1 MTNSLNRRNFLRGSA
16 VVGASTLAAPAI
28 AGGHG
33 TTLKMQAAW
42 GGGIFLENANSY
54 VQRVNEMSGGSL
66 TIELLPVN
74 SVVKTSQ
81 MQDAVHRGVLDAA
94 HYVPAY
100 WYSKSKAASLF
111 GTGPCFGWSSQEVL
125 GWIYY
130 GGGQELFDEL
140 MASLGLNVVSF
151 FNSAMPAQ
159 PMGWFKEE
167 IKDSSQMKGL
177 KYRTVGLAADVLL
190 EMGMSVVQLPGGE
203 IQPAMKSGLIDAAE
217 FNNPTS
223 DRDFGMQD
231 VSKHYHLGS
240 FHQSQEFFE
249 VTFNKKKFDALADE
263 QKAIL
268 KYASEAEN
276 SNFYWHNTNRYAN
289 DLDTLRNEQGVNV
302 YRTPDSVMADQL
314 KAWDIVVDRIS
325 GEDEFFAKVVDS
337 QKAYAKRVMG
347 YLNLNQPDYRRSKI
361 SIAVSSIRMPKERAL
376 LNWIHSIE
384 SLSQWVGKAFGWCI
398 LILTLSVSYEV
409 FVRYVLNSP
418 TVWAFDMMVQMY
430 GALFLM
436 AGAYTL
442 AQDAHVRGDVLY
454 RLFSVRW
461 QARVDFLLY
470 IIFFFP
476 GMIALFWYGWEIAS
490 DSWRYKEVSWNSPA
504 RIQIYFFKTLIPVA
518 GVLLMIQ
525 GLAEM
530 ARCWIAMKTGKW
542 PERIADVKET
552 EDLLIDGDTN

>member
-54 VQRVNEMSGGSL
+54 VKRVNEMSGGSL

-111 GTGPCFGWSSQEVL
+111 GTGPCYGWSSQEVL
-125 GWIYY
+125 GWLHY
-130 GGGQELFDEL
+130 GGGQQLFDEL
-140 MASLGLNVVSF
+140 MGSLGLNIISF
-151 FNSAMPAQ
+151 FNSPMPAQ

-167 IKDSSQMKGL
+167 IKDASQMSGL

-249 VTFNKKKFDALADE
+249 ISFNKKKYDALPAE
-263 QKAIL
+263 LQAIL
-268 KYASEAEN
+268 RYASEAEN
-276 SNFYWHNTNRYAN
+276 SNFYWHNTNRYAD
-289 DLDTLRNEQGVNV
+289 DLQNLRNQGVNV
-302 YRTPDSVMADQL
+302 HRTPDSVMKEQL
-314 KAWDIVVDRIS
+314 KAWDIVVDRLNA
-325 GEDEFFAKVVDS
+325 EDPFFKKVIDS

-347 YLNLNQPDYRRSKI
+347 YLNLNQPDYRM
-361 SIAVSSIRMPKERAL
+361 AYD
-376 LNWIHSIE
+376 HY
-384 SLSQWVGKAFGWCI
+384 FG
-398 LILTLSVSYEV
+398 
-409 FVRYVLNSP
+409 
-418 TVWAFDMMVQMY
+418 
-430 GALFLM
+430 
-436 AGAYTL
+436 
-442 AQDAHVRGDVLY
+442 
-454 RLFSVRW
+454 
-461 QARVDFLLY
+461 
-470 IIFFFP
+470 
-476 GMIALFWYGWEIAS
+476 
-490 DSWRYKEVSWNSPA
+490 
-504 RIQIYFFKTLIPVA
+504 
-518 GVLLMIQ
+518 
-525 GLAEM
+525 
-530 ARCWIAMKTGKW
+530 
-542 PERIADVKET
+542 
-552 EDLLIDGDTN
+552 

>member
-1 MTNSLNRRNFLRGSA
+1 MSKLNRRNFLRGSA

-28 AGGHG
+28 ADGHG

-42 GGGIFLENANSY
+42 GGGIFLENAQSY
-54 VQRVNEMSGGSL
+54 VNRVNEMSGGSL

-125 GWIYY
+125 GWVHY

-140 MASLGLNVVSF
+140 MANLGLNVVSF
-151 FNSAMPAQ
+151 FNSPMPAQ
-159 PMGWFKEE
+159 PMGWFKEQ
-167 IKDSSQMKGL
+167 ITDASQMSGL

-231 VSKHYHLGS
+231 VSKHYHLAS

-249 VTFNKKKFDALADE
+249 VTFNKAKFDALADE

-276 SNFYWHNTNRYAN
+276 SNFYWHNTKRYAE
-289 DLDTLRNEQGVNV
+289 DLVKLRDEQGVNV
-302 YRTPDSVMADQL
+302 YRTPDSVMAEQL

-325 GEDEFFAKVVDS
+325 GEDEFFAKVVES
-337 QKAYAKRVMG
+337 QKAYAKDVMN
-347 YLNLNQPDYRRSKI
+347 YLNLNQPDYK
-361 SIAVSSIRMPKERAL
+361 L
-376 LNWIHSIE
+376 
-384 SLSQWVGKAFGWCI
+384 
-398 LILTLSVSYEV
+398 
-409 FVRYVLNSP
+409 
-418 TVWAFDMMVQMY
+418 
-430 GALFLM
+430 
-436 AGAYTL
+436 AYN
-442 AQDAHVRGDVLY
+442 H
-454 RLFSVRW
+454 
-461 QARVDFLLY
+461 
-470 IIFFFP
+470 
-476 GMIALFWYGWEIAS
+476 
-490 DSWRYKEVSWNSPA
+490 
-504 RIQIYFFKTLIPVA
+504 YFA
-518 GVLLMIQ
+518 
-525 GLAEM
+525 
-530 ARCWIAMKTGKW
+530 
-542 PERIADVKET
+542 
-552 EDLLIDGDTN
+552 